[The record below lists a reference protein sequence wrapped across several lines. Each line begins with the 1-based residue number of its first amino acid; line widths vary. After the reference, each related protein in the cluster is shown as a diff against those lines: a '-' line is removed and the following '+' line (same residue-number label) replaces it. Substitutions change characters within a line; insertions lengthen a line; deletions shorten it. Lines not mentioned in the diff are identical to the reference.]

1 MKRLTLTNC
10 WTNENCMQKRSDE
23 IIEIEGVRN
32 LIKFLFEARAF
43 EHAKH
48 IHGAKHTQVC
58 AAR

>member
-1 MKRLTLTNC
+1 
-10 WTNENCMQKRSDE
+10 MQKRSDE
-23 IIEIEGVRN
+23 IIEIERVRN
-32 LIKFLFEARAF
+32 LIRIFEARAF